1 MSPQSPAAS
10 RSSRLPGLDALRVLA
25 ILGVVS
31 RHYPHTGAPA
41 WFAEP
46 TRFGWTGVDLF
57 FVLSGFLIGR
67 QLLEPIAAGERPH
80 LSAFY
85 LRRLFRILP
94 SYWVVLA
101 LYALVPAVRGAESMA
116 PLWKFLTFTQNIGFE
131 GGPFGHAWSLCVEE
145 QFYLVLPLLVLALA
159 PRVGV
164 RGVGLL
170 SLGLIAAGVLL
181 RSFAW
186 ESHLASV
193 PEGVPLNPIY
203 WKWVYWPTWNRMDGL
218 LAGVL
223 LALVHVF
230 RPAVWERWRRRP
242 LGSGLL
248 ALVSLSLAWPLCAEN
263 KTLLGCAVL
272 FPLLA
277 VGFGALVVFA
287 ASHVGEQTLGR
298 MPGAR
303 WLASITYCVY
313 LTHTFTK
320 NLTLDAMEK
329 LGWGPFHPATVLA
342 YVGCLLAAST
352 LLHVAVERPS
362 LRLRDYW
369 MRSGEAYPPP
379 RNDAE
384 RTPGRPPQA
393 TLP

>member
-1 MSPQSPAAS
+1 MSPQPPPAS
-10 RSSRLPGLDALRVLA
+10 GSSRLPGLDTLRVFA
-25 ILGVVS
+25 ILGVVG

-67 QLLEPIAAGERPH
+67 QLLEPISTGERPQL
-80 LSAFY
+80 LSFY

-94 SYWVVLA
+94 GYWAVLA

-145 QFYLVLPLLVLALA
+145 QFYLLLPLLVLALA
-159 PRVGV
+159 PHVGL
-164 RGVGLL
+164 RGVSLL

-186 ESHLASV
+186 EAHLAPV

-203 WKWVYWPTWNRMDGL
+203 WKWVYSPTWNRMDGL

-223 LALVHVF
+223 LALIHVF
-230 RPAVWERWRRRP
+230 RPVVWERWRRAS
-242 LGSGLL
+242 LVSGLL
-248 ALVSLSLAWPLCAEN
+248 ALGSLALAWPLCAAN

-272 FPLLA
+272 FPVLA
-277 VGFGALVVFA
+277 AGFSALVVFA
-287 ASHVGEQTLGR
+287 ASDVGARTLGR
-298 MPGAR
+298 VPGAR
-303 WLASITYCVY
+303 GLASITYCMY

-320 NLTLDAMEK
+320 DLVLDAMEN
-329 LGWGPFHPATVLA
+329 LGWGPFHPVTVLTYA
-342 YVGCLLAAST
+342 GGFLATST
-352 LLHVAVERPS
+352 LLHVSVERPF
-362 LRLRDYW
+362 LRLRERW
-369 MRSGEAYPPP
+369 VRSAERPP
-379 RNDAE
+379 R
-384 RTPGRPPQA
+384 GL
-393 TLP
+393 LP